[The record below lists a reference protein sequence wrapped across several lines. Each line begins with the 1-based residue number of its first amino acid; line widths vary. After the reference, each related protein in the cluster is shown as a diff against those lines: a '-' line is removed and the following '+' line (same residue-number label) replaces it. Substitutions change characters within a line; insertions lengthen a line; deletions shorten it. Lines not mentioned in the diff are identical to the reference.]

1 MPSRP
6 CNIGYTCQVL
16 HQDLYLGGFTKNKTV
31 RKTAISDKSIALIVK
46 KYVKAVGM
54 DPQYFGAHSLRH
66 GFATSAAQHQVD
78 ERSIMKQ
85 TRHKSQSVVRKYIDE
100 ADGLINN
107 PVFKI
112 TERS

>member
-1 MPSRP
+1 
-6 CNIGYTCQVL
+6 
-16 HQDLYLGGFTKNKTV
+16 
-31 RKTAISDKSIALIVK
+31 
-46 KYVKAVGM
+46 M
-54 DPQYFGAHSLRH
+54 DPQYFGAHSLRP

>member
-1 MPSRP
+1 
-6 CNIGYTCQVL
+6 
-16 HQDLYLGGFTKNKTV
+16 
-31 RKTAISDKSIALIVK
+31 
-46 KYVKAVGM
+46 
-54 DPQYFGAHSLRH
+54 LRH

-78 ERSIMKQ
+78 ERSILKQ